1 VLHDYASLGHQWA
14 GRALGADGV
23 GSRRTSMTDLNENT
37 IRERAQWLW
46 HQAGSPEGQ
55 DLEFWLQAEREVA
68 TEGGDLGSSDD
79 EPRHDNF
86 Q

>member
-1 VLHDYASLGHQWA
+1 MS
-14 GRALGADGV
+14 
-23 GSRRTSMTDLNENT
+23 DLNENM

-55 DLEFWLQAEREVA
+55 DLDFWLQAERDVA
-68 TEGGDLGSSDD
+68 AEAGDLGSSDD
-79 EPRHDNF
+79 EPRHEQPEHFAPAPFGSSTF